1 MAKISSFIKYHRKK
15 LNLTQ
20 EELANKAGVGIRFI
34 REMEQGK
41 ETLRLDKVNQVL
53 SLFGFCLS
61 PTKIQLDPYE
71 IALNL
76 KNDIR
81 FKYFN
86 KAVKITLKNRIVK
99 YGFIIDEII
108 DFENNE
114 ISGWKFV
121 SNNNAIKYQKNRDD
135 KLIEIISHSDIQN
148 IEEQ

>member
-1 MAKISSFIKYHRKK
+1 MTRIASFIKYHRKK

-41 ETLRLDKVNQVL
+41 QTLQLDKVNQVL

-86 KAVKITLKNRIVK
+86 KAVKITLKNKIVK
-99 YGFIIDEII
+99 QGFIIDEII
-108 DFENNE
+108 DFDNNK

-121 SNNNAIKYQKNRDD
+121 SNNNAVRYQKDRDD
-135 KLIEIISHSDIQN
+135 KLVEIISHSDIQN

>member
-1 MAKISSFIKYHRKK
+1 MTRISSFLKYHRKR

-41 ETLRLDKVNQVL
+41 QTLQLNKVNQVL
-53 SLFGFCLS
+53 SLFGYSLFPS
-61 PTKIQLDPYE
+61 KIKLDPYE

-86 KAVKITLKNRIVK
+86 KAVKITLKNRMKK
-99 YGFIIDEII
+99 YGFIINEII
-108 DFENNE
+108 DFNNE

-135 KLIEIISHSDIQN
+135 KLIEIISHSDIQD

>member
-1 MAKISSFIKYHRKK
+1 MTKISSFIKYYRKK

-41 ETLRLDKVNQVL
+41 ETLQLDKVNQVL
-53 SLFGFCLS
+53 SLFGFCMS
-61 PTKIQLDPYE
+61 PTKVELDPYE

-86 KAVKITLKNRIVK
+86 KAVKIILKNRIKK

-108 DFENNE
+108 DSDNNG

-121 SNNNAIKYQKNRDD
+121 SNNNAIKYQKDKDD